1 MFIYAKKSKKPQVIE
16 KEIREKQVPVVDE
29 KNIEA
34 ETKSKNSMPKKK
46 NNKKIIPTPVIVEE
60 IPVVVE
66 EKTEDEDLSQWLEE
80 HTED

>member
-29 KNIEA
+29 KNIKI
-34 ETKSKNSMPKKK
+34 ETKSENSIPKKK
-46 NNKKIIPTPVIVEE
+46 NNKKIIPTPVVEE

-66 EKTEDEDLSQWLEE
+66 EKTEDENLSKWLEE

>member
-16 KEIREKQVPVVDE
+16 KDVREKQVPVNDE
-29 KNIEA
+29 KNIKI
-34 ETKSKNSMPKKK
+34 ETKSENSMPKKK
-46 NNKKIIPTPVIVEE
+46 NNKKIIPTPVVVEE

-66 EKTEDEDLSQWLEE
+66 EKIEDEDLSKWLEE